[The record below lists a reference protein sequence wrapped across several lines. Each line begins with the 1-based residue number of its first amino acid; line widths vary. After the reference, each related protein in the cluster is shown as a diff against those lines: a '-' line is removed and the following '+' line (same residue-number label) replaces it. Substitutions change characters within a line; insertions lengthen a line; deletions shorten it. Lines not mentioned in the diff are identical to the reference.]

1 MGFAPPELGDLDGF
15 RHVAGRA
22 ERRTE
27 EGEAEERAVP
37 VRRQDAHGDRP
48 LRAPALE
55 VVERGVVNL
64 LDARVRNGDVRVA
77 PERAPG
83 VGVRAQ
89 QAVPSRRAHGRN
101 VGLARVERV
110 AEHEEEADRPP
121 WPVEREA
128 QALVNRLGARRGRV
142 REHGDGSVDRIL
154 LPVDGERHLARLE
167 RGRGVE
173 RQARVRSRPAEHVI
187 EGVALNVA
195 GEPLLHRDHG
205 RVLRD
210 ERRGVDANASRVH
223 VLADRE
229 RVRDVERLPPADRLR
244 VRFAGE
250 RDVFFDAPER
260 GELAVLGAPGRA
272 VDARQELFA
281 HGVDRLVARHVLELA
296 VAVVDQHAD
305 VAVRENR
312 RGILPGHRI
321 RRHPLADDGE
331 RNRQQYCANLLH
343 TRPHGRAA
351 LLRGR
356 TFATSASGRRTSR
369 ARRRRSRRPPSSC
382 APRPDTRGSARC
394 RRIPRVPRPSDA
406 NA

>member
-1 MGFAPPELGDLDGF
+1 M
-15 RHVAGRA
+15 AGRA

-77 PERAPG
+77 PERAPC

-89 QAVPSRRAHGRN
+89 QAVPSRRAHGRH

-121 WPVEREA
+121 RPVKREA
-128 QALVNRLGARRGRV
+128 QSLVDRPGARRGRI

-167 RGRGVE
+167 RDRGVE

-205 RVLRD
+205 RMLRD
-210 ERRGVDANASRVH
+210 ERRRVDTDTPSVH

-244 VRFAGE
+244 IRLTGE

-260 GELAVLGAPGRA
+260 GELAILGAPGRA

-305 VAVRENR
+305 VAVREYR
-312 RGILPGHRI
+312 RGILPCHRI
-321 RRHPLADDGE
+321 RCRPFADSDQRKHQQRNGDNLHAQHYITPHPSY
-331 RNRQQYCANLLH
+331 Q
-343 TRPHGRAA
+343 
-351 LLRGR
+351 R
-356 TFATSASGRRTSR
+356 T
-369 ARRRRSRRPPSSC
+369 
-382 APRPDTRGSARC
+382 
-394 RRIPRVPRPSDA
+394 
-406 NA
+406 